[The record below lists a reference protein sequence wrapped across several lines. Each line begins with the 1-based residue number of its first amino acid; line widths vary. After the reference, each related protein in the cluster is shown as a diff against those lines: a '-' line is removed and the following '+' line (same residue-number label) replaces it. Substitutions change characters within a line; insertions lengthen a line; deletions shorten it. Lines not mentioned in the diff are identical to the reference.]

1 MKVNYNYII
10 LILILGLS
18 IYVLNVNKMMEH
30 FKCTKDQVNK
40 AYNSY
45 MFKPRRPEHMDCVAK
60 PEKDDQG
67 QIQYTCNN
75 KKYDD
80 NQIKANFKVDGVPE
94 DCILELVKTWNW

>member
-18 IYVLNVNKMMEH
+18 IYILNVNKILEH
-30 FKCTKDQVNK
+30 FTCTKEQVKK
-40 AYNSY
+40 AYESY
-45 MFKPRRPEHMDCVAK
+45 VFKPRRPEHMDCVTA
-60 PEKDDQG
+60 PDAQG
-67 QIQYTCNN
+67 TQKTTCKN

-80 NQIKANFKVDGVPE
+80 NQIKANFRVTDVPE